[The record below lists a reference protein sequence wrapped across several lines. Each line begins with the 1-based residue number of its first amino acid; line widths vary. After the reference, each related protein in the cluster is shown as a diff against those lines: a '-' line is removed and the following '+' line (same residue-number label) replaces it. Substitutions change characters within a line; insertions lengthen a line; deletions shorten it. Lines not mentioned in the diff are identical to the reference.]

1 MNDKNFDF
9 MRINKYISS
18 SGLCSRREADRLIC
32 EGKVLINGRV
42 AKNGDQVS
50 VNDRVTVNKAPI
62 IPSSEK
68 VYLAYNKPRGLVCTS
83 EKREKNN
90 IMDAIDY
97 PKRITYAGRLDKD
110 SEGLILL
117 TDDGDLI
124 DALMRARNEHEKEY
138 SVTVDKAITAEFIK
152 KMRQG
157 IYLKE
162 LERETRPCKVK
173 KTGDKSFDII
183 LTQGLNRQIRRM
195 CETLGYRVKKLKRI
209 RICNILLNDLKTGRY
224 RELYST
230 ELKELM
236 TILDITPQ
244 NQR

>member
-1 MNDKNFDF
+1 